1 MRIILAVLF
10 FSLCLIPA
18 YVFAQ
23 KFDVQQRTDE
33 IVGSLNKS
41 RYELKEK
48 RGVRKEKYLSVH
60 SKPITKKNIADYSG
74 QYEVPSLGYNLEIR
88 VTDGGSIE
96 ATGYESKNGDAQQQG
111 RKFTFRNAKIEGAL
125 LTATKVYDDG
135 SKEKFEGVFIEQT
148 DIEGVS
154 PQQIERQSKT
164 FGLAVAEVQVKTT
177 SGVNL
182 DRLFYHRK

>member
-1 MRIILAVLF
+1 MRITLAVLF
-10 FSLCLIPA
+10 FSLWLIPSH
-18 YVFAQ
+18 VCAQ
-23 KFDVQQRTDE
+23 KIDAQQRTEE
-33 IVGSLNKS
+33 IVSSLNKS
-41 RYELKEK
+41 RYQLKEK
-48 RGVRKEKYLSVH
+48 RGVRKEKYRSVR
-60 SKPITKKNIADYSG
+60 SEPTTKKNIADYSG
-74 QYEVPSLGYNLEIR
+74 QYEVPGLDYNLEIK
-88 VTDGGSIE
+88 VTNGGNVE
-96 ATGYESKNGDAQQQG
+96 ATGFEPKNGDAQKG

-164 FGLAVAEVQVKTT
+164 FGLAVADVQVKTT

-182 DRLFYHRK
+182 DKLFYHRK